1 MAASISVVVID
12 SDTDS
17 LGTIVKCIKSLG
29 DHANVVGTATN
40 FESGF
45 EQTHK
50 KRPMVVIMEI
60 KPEEVDIYIERIHM
74 ILSRFPQVSIFAECS
89 DRSAETI
96 LKVMR
101 AGAVEYLLKPVSEVD
116 LTAALQKIG
125 RLWIT
130 KGAPEG
136 EQGYLYAFYSP
147 KGGVGATTLAINF
160 AESIYRISK
169 KPTVLV
175 DLDLIAGDVSTY
187 LNMNTTYSITDV
199 TTNVTRLDASLLKG
213 IVARHDSGIYILS
226 EPKKIEEG
234 VALSSEDLFKVL
246 NLLRAMFSYVIIDTE
261 TGLNNKTLTALK
273 MADTIV
279 YPLILSLPGI
289 KNTQRYLSYFDM
301 MELRNKIMLV
311 VNRHIKK
318 SEIKVDDAERI
329 LKKNIAWS
337 FPNDYEGSMLCLNKG
352 VTLSVGAPKSQL
364 HESVNDFVRAQ
375 VRKK

>member
-1 MAASISVVVID
+1 
-12 SDTDS
+12 
-17 LGTIVKCIKSLG
+17 
-29 DHANVVGTATN
+29 
-40 FESGF
+40 
-45 EQTHK
+45 
-50 KRPMVVIMEI
+50 
-60 KPEEVDIYIERIHM
+60 
-74 ILSRFPQVSIFAECS
+74 
-89 DRSAETI
+89 
-96 LKVMR
+96 MR
-101 AGAVEYLLKPVSEVD
+101 AGAVEYLLKPISEVD
-116 LTAALQKIG
+116 LTSALQKIG
-125 RLWIT
+125 RLWLSKT
-130 KGAPEG
+130 VPEG
-136 EQGYLYAFYSP
+136 EQGHIYAFYSP

-246 NLLRAMFSYVIIDTE
+246 NLLRSMFSYVIIDTE

-337 FPNDYEGSMLCLNKG
+337 FPNDYEASMMCLNKG
-352 VTLSVGAPKSQL
+352 VPLSAGAPKSQL